1 MLHSEYRVE
10 ALQWRCNGYDG
21 VSNHR
26 RLDGVLNRLWRCRSK
41 ETSKL
46 RVTGLCEGNSP
57 VSYRW
62 IPCTKGPNAQH
73 ISIWWRHHRISIIV
87 DDIQF
92 VEAKQSMNITSQYQC
107 LALAWHHKLTYVSL
121 WWYRNTRLEMA
132 VLGDNSESAM
142 DSYFHRVL
150 CIKNIKYRMRTK
162 MTYDSPR
169 ITILWSLVKR
179 FANDIHITR
188 ENHWRIASLVAIN
201 RY

>member
-1 MLHSEYRVE
+1 MGTMAS
-10 ALQWRCNGYDG
+10 QITG
-21 VSNHR
+21 VSIVYSTVCEDADQRKHQSSVSLALVRGIHR
-26 RLDGVLNRLWRCRSK
+26 L
-41 ETSKL
+41 
-46 RVTGLCEGNSP
+46 VTGEFPAQRAS
-57 VSYRW
+57 
-62 IPCTKGPNAQH
+62 NAQH

-132 VLGDNSESAM
+132 VLGDNSESAK

-162 MTYDSPR
+162 MTHDSPR
-169 ITILWSLVKR
+169 ITIFWSLVKR
-179 FANDIHITR
+179 FANDIHVTR